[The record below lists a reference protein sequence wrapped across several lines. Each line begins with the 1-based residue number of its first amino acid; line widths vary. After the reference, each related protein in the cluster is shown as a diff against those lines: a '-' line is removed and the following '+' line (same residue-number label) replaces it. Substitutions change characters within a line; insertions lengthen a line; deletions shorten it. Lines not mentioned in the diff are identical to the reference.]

1 MIRIIPAIDIIDGK
15 CVRLSEGDFNR
26 KKIYDEDPVNV
37 ALRFQQAGVTHLH
50 LVDLDG
56 AQQKRIINHAILE
69 KIASK
74 TDLQIDFGGGIQST
88 TDLKA
93 AFDYGAHQI
102 TAGSIAV
109 RDEAMV
115 LSWLEEYGSKK
126 IILGADSKEGKIA
139 VSGWQEVTDIDLHRF
154 LYKYV
159 DRGIRTAICT
169 DVTKDGLLQ
178 GSNLN
183 MYRAIKQKLPQ
194 LFLIASG
201 GVTSINEIES
211 LDQIGVNGVII
222 GKALYEGLIE
232 IEDLKDYL
240 C

>member
-15 CVRLSEGDFNR
+15 CVRLSEGDFDR
-26 KKIYDEDPVNV
+26 KTVYDQDPLNV
-37 ALRFQQAGVTHLH
+37 AKRFEDAGVTHLH

-56 AQQKRIINHAILE
+56 ARLKKIVNRTILE
-69 KIASK
+69 RIASNTK
-74 TDLQIDFGGGIQST
+74 LKIDFGGGIQSNQ
-88 TDLKA
+88 DLKT
-93 AFDYGAHQI
+93 AFESGAHQV

-109 RDEAMV
+109 NDEPTV
-115 LSWLEEYGSKK
+115 LQWLEEYGSDK

-139 VSGWQEVTDIDLHRF
+139 VSGWTEVTNIDLYRF
-154 LYKYV
+154 LSKYV
-159 DRGIRTAICT
+159 DRGIRYSICT

-178 GSNLN
+178 GTNLN
-183 MYRAIKQKLPQ
+183 MYRTIKQRLPQ

-201 GVTSINEIES
+201 GVTQLDEIEH

-222 GKALYEGLIE
+222 GKALYEGKIE
-232 IEDLKDYL
+232 LSQLKDYL

>member
-15 CVRLSEGDFNR
+15 CVRLSEGDFSR
-26 KKIYDEDPVNV
+26 KKVYDQDPLKV
-37 ALRFQQAGVTHLH
+37 ALRFQDAGVTHLH

-56 AQQKRIINHAILE
+56 ARQKTIINHDVLE
-69 KIASK
+69 RIAGK

-88 TDLKA
+88 EDLKR
-93 AFDYGAHQI
+93 AFECGADQI

-109 RDEAMV
+109 RNEEMV
-115 LSWLEEYGSKK
+115 LDWIEEYGSKK

-139 VSGWQEVTDIDLHRF
+139 VSGWSEVTDIDLHRF
-154 LYKYV
+154 LSKYV
-159 DRGIRTAICT
+159 DRGIRSAICT
-169 DVTKDGLLQ
+169 DVSKDGMLQ
-178 GSNLN
+178 GTNLN
-183 MYRAIKQKLPQ
+183 LYRAIKQKIPQ

-201 GVTSINEIES
+201 GVTNIGEIES
-211 LDQIGVNGVII
+211 LNQIGVNGVII

-232 IEDLKDYL
+232 LNDLKDYL

>member
-15 CVRLSEGDFNR
+15 CVRLSEGDFTR
-26 KKIYDEDPVNV
+26 KKVYDQDPVSV

-56 AQQKRIINHAILE
+56 ARKKKIVNHDVLE
-69 KIASK
+69 KIAKK
-74 TDLQIDFGGGIQST
+74 THLQIDFGGGIQST
-88 TDLKA
+88 ADLKK
-93 AFDYGAHQI
+93 AFECGAHQI

-109 RDEAMV
+109 QDVEMV
-115 LSWLEEYGSKK
+115 LAWIEEYGSKK
-126 IILGADSKEGKIA
+126 IILGADSKDGKIA
-139 VSGWQEVTDIDLHRF
+139 VSGWQEVTEIDLHRF
-154 LYKYV
+154 LSKYV

-169 DVTKDGLLQ
+169 DISKDGLLQ
-178 GSNLN
+178 GTNLN
-183 MYRAIKQKLPQ
+183 LYRTIKQKLPQ
-194 LFLIASG
+194 LYLIASG
-201 GVTSINEIES
+201 GVSSISEIEN

>member
-15 CVRLSEGDFNR
+15 CVRLSEGDFDR
-26 KKIYDEDPVNV
+26 KKVYDQDPVNV
-37 ALRFQQAGVTHLH
+37 AQRFEDAGVSHLH

-56 AQQKRIINHAILE
+56 ARQKKIVNWTVLE

-74 TDLQIDFGGGIQST
+74 TDLQIDFGGGVQSDQ
-88 TDLKA
+88 DLRT
-93 AFDYGAHQI
+93 AFDCGAQQI

-109 RDEAMV
+109 KEESVV
-115 LSWLEEYGSKK
+115 LQWLEEYGSEK

-139 VSGWQEVTDIDLHRF
+139 VSGWTEITVLNLHRF
-154 LYKYV
+154 LSKYV
-159 DRGIRTAICT
+159 DRGIRYAICT

-178 GSNLN
+178 GTNLN
-183 MYRAIKQKLPQ
+183 MYRAIKQKLPH

-201 GVTSINEIES
+201 GVTQIDEIES
-211 LDQIGVNGVII
+211 LDRIGVNGVII
-222 GKALYEGLIE
+222 GKALYEGQIE
-232 IEDLKDYL
+232 LNQLRDYL

>member
-15 CVRLSEGDFNR
+15 CVRLSEGDFDR
-26 KKIYDEDPVNV
+26 KIIYDQDPLNV
-37 ALRFQQAGVTHLH
+37 AKRFEDAGVTHLH
-50 LVDLDG
+50 LIDLDG
-56 AQQKRIINHAILE
+56 ARQKKIVNRTVLE

-74 TDLQIDFGGGIQST
+74 TKLQIDFGGGIQSNQ
-88 TDLKA
+88 DLKT
-93 AFDYGAHQI
+93 AFESGAHQI

-109 RDEAMV
+109 SDEPTV
-115 LSWLEEYGSKK
+115 LQWLEEYGSEK

-139 VSGWQEVTDIDLHRF
+139 VSGWTEITDLDLHRF
-154 LYKYV
+154 LSKYV
-159 DRGIRTAICT
+159 DRGIHYSICT

-178 GSNLN
+178 GTNLN
-183 MYRAIKQKLPQ
+183 MYRTIKQKLPQ

-201 GVTSINEIES
+201 GVTELDEIRS

-222 GKALYEGLIE
+222 GKAFYEGKIGLN
-232 IEDLKDYL
+232 DLEDYL